1 MPYID
6 IDSNEEVEVRFDQR
20 NIQVIIDEVKRIN
33 ENSNNHYTKKDID
46 NLEKSLNFLSKILTK
61 FSLEA
66 YVSEVWIDDYDL
78 KELTKGNYDDGYNDA
93 IDRMEA
99 EQKAITQNHGCLL
112 QKIEHLAYGYGNQDP
127 LTKDEIQKIR
137 DILHDK
143 LRAW

>member
-6 IDSNEEVEVRFDQR
+6 IDNYEDVEIRFDDSNVQE
-20 NIQVIIDEVKRIN
+20 IINKVKRIN
-33 ENSNNHYTKKDID
+33 EKSNNQYAKEDID
-46 NLEKSLNFLSKILTK
+46 NLEKSLKFLSNILTE

-66 YVSEVWIDDYDL
+66 FINEVYVDECDL

-93 IDRMEA
+93 MDRMET
-99 EQKAITQNHGCLL
+99 EQKAITQNYGCLL

-137 DILHDK
+137 DILHDR